1 MRAIALAGL
10 VVFVCVSIIFGA
22 FLIVKFVMFILPSSL
37 TPLVIVTDVLR
48 VVVAAALGYLW
59 LRAWKMITDWYFWR
73 SVRSWIG
80 GQDESS

>member
-10 VVFVCVSIIFGA
+10 VVFVCLSMIFGT
-22 FLIVKFVMFILPSSL
+22 FLIVKFVMFILPSSPTL
-37 TPLVIVTDVLR
+37 PIIVIGVLR

-73 SVRSWIG
+73 SVRSSI
-80 GQDESS
+80 GQDEPL